1 MDRPCKFLW
10 GGGSGFGDGGGDILA
25 NSRSEKRMASEAP
38 DWIAERSD
46 WVNFSYKGKFI

>member
-10 GGGSGFGDGGGDILA
+10 GGGSEFGDDGGDILE
-25 NSRSEKRMASEAP
+25 NSRSAKRMASEAP

-46 WVNFSYKGKFI
+46 WVNLSYGKIQI